1 MNRTKM
7 RIGDE
12 LVKAGLLSKEQLAS
26 ALERQKTVGK
36 KIGELLVDLEY
47 VTEDQLLS
55 VLSKQLDIPLLQLRD
70 FKIDAAF
77 SMQLPETFA
86 RQYSAILLKKESDGY
101 LVGMTDPLDIIA
113 YDELART
120 LKAPLNIVLIKQ
132 EDLAKNLNIVYR
144 KAGQISDYA
153 GKLDV
158 SMTPDAKSIDSLLGS
173 QQVDPP
179 VRKFIHAL
187 FEDATQVNASDIHI
201 EPGESVLRIRM
212 RVDGV
217 LREQMLDEKNIAAA
231 VSQHLKL
238 MAKINMTEK
247 RLPLDGRFSLKLKN
261 KAVDV
266 RLSTMPT
273 IYGESV
279 VMRLL
284 DPLSQDISLD
294 KAGMNEETLKKF
306 RRLTHLPHGVILVTG
321 PTGSGKT
328 TTLYGALAEVND
340 PGLKIITIE
349 DPVEYQ
355 LERLCQVQV
364 KPKIGLDFACVLR
377 SILRQDPDIVLIGE
391 MRDQETAS
399 IAMRAALTGHLVLST
414 IHTNDAPSTAV
425 RLIDMGVPGY
435 LVASTLQGILAQ
447 RLMRRICTHCKE
459 PVKLTGDEED
469 WLTTFLPED
478 KLTHQ
483 FYVGKGCS
491 YCNHIGYSGRIGI
504 FELLLLNQ
512 ELTSALSHGDE
523 NLFYRLARE
532 ALKGK
537 TLLDQALSCAYKGLS
552 TLHEVARVAGGM

>member
-12 LVKAGLLSKEQLAS
+12 LVKAGVISKEQLAS
-26 ALERQKTVGK
+26 ALERQKNIGK
-36 KIGELLVDLEY
+36 KIGEILVDLEY
-47 VTEDQLLS
+47 ITEDRLLE
-55 VLSKQLDIPLLQLRD
+55 VLSSQLEIPLLKLND

-77 SMQLPETFA
+77 SMKLPESFA
-86 RQYSAILLKKESDGY
+86 RRYNAILLKKESDGY

-113 YDELART
+113 YDELSRT
-120 LKAPLNIVLIKQ
+120 LKEPLNIVLVKK
-132 EDLAKNLNIVYR
+132 EDLEKNLNLIYR

-158 SMTPDAKSIDSLLGS
+158 SMAPDAKSIDSLLGS

-187 FEDATQVNASDIHI
+187 FEDAIQVNASDIHI
-201 EPGESVLRIRM
+201 EPGEHVLRIRV

-217 LREQMLDEKNIAAA
+217 LQEQILDEKNIAAA

-247 RLPLDGRFSLKLKN
+247 RLPLDGRFSLKLQN

-284 DPLSQDISLD
+284 DPLSQDITLD
-294 KAGMNEETLKKF
+294 KAGMNKETLKTF
-306 RRLTHLPHGVILVTG
+306 RHLTRLPHGVILVTG

-328 TTLYGALAEVND
+328 TTLYGALAEVNS

-364 KPKIGLDFACVLR
+364 VQKIGLDFARVLR

-447 RLMRRICTHCKE
+447 RLMRKICTHCKE
-459 PVKLTGDEED
+459 VQTLSAEEQD
-469 WLTTFLPED
+469 WVSTFLPAD
-478 KLTHQ
+478 KLDHQ
-483 FYVGKGCS
+483 FYMGKGCT

-504 FELLLLNQ
+504 FELLVLNQ
-512 ELTSALSHGDE
+512 KLTSALSHNDE
-523 NLFYRLARE
+523 SLFYTLAKE
-532 ALKGK
+532 ELKGK
-537 TLLDQALSCAYKGLS
+537 TLLDQALDCAYRGVS
-552 TLHEVARVAGGM
+552 TLQEVARVAGGM